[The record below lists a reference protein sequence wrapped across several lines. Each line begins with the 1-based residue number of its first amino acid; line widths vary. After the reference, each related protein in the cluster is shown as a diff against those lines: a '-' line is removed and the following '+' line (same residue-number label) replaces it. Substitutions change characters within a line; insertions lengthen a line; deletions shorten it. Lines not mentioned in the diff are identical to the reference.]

1 MAPRGKFKLNR
12 RTVRM
17 IAREDPKLTEAVDDV
32 ADEVARR
39 AGPSATVD
47 HYTTDRHVGG
57 VVVPAVDQ
65 ARNGTLT
72 RAAQGAAAESKKAPP
87 SQGPVRAFRSRAE
100 WRRAFASGA
109 SNASARARVSATYA
123 ALPEKARRGD
133 A

>member
-1 MAPRGKFKLNR
+1 
-12 RTVRM
+12 M
-17 IAREDPKLTEAVDDV
+17 IAREDRPLADAVDDV

-39 AGPSATVD
+39 VGPSATVD

-57 VVVPAVDQ
+57 VVVPAIDQ
-65 ARNGTLT
+65 ARDGKLT
-72 RAAQGAAAESKKAPP
+72 RAAQGAAAGSKKPP